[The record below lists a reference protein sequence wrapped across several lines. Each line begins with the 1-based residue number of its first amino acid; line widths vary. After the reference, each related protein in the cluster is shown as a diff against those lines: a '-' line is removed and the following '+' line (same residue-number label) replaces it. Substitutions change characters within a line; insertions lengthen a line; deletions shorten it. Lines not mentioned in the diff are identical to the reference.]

1 MSEREI
7 RCYSREQWKQQY
19 QNPQVEGDAFSEAL
33 RERYIDKTIQN
44 IVEEKNRDARD
55 ERKFDTMLDMMSC
68 LLAKLDQEATQNQNT
83 TKHCE
88 DNQ

>member
-7 RCYSREQWKQQY
+7 RCYSREQWKQKY

-33 RERYIDKTIQN
+33 RERDTNKIVQN
-44 IVEEKNRDARD
+44 MAEEENRDARA

-68 LLAKLDQEATQNQNT
+68 LLAKMDQQATQN
-83 TKHCE
+83 
-88 DNQ
+88 